1 MSVEQKSKQINSNK
15 RWLYIPLG
23 LIIFM
28 CMGTVYSW
36 SVFRKP
42 IEELFQISA
51 TQSGLPYTFFLIFY
65 AITMPIAGGFIDKHG
80 PKIVTIVGGLMVAV
94 GWVLSGFVSNITLL
108 IITYG
113 VIAGSGVGVAY
124 GAPMAVAAKWFPDKK
139 GLAVGLTLGGFGL
152 SPFVTAPLANW
163 LVSSYGV
170 FSTFKI
176 LGIAFAI
183 IITLLS
189 LPLKFP
195 PQEITNNSKENTKEE
210 VNFST
215 KEMLQEP
222 TFYGLWFCFMIGT
235 TVGLMIIGISSPVA
249 EEIINLEASTAAFLV
264 SFFAIFNGVGRP
276 IFGGL
281 TDKLNPKQATLISY
295 SLIILASIIMLNV
308 GAGNTVMYALAF
320 SLFWLNLGGWLAIA
334 PAATGRFFGSKN
346 YSKNYGFLFTA
357 YGVGAF
363 IGNMLSGRLKD
374 ILGSYKY
381 AFYPTIAIAVIGIII
396 ALIMLKQP
404 KKTVEN

>member
-1 MSVEQKSKQINSNK
+1 MSKEALKKNN
-15 RWLYIPLG
+15 RWIYIPLG

-36 SVFRKP
+36 SVFKKP
-42 IEELFQISA
+42 IEELFKISA
-51 TQSGLPYTFFLIFY
+51 TQGGLPYTFFLIFY
-65 AITMPIAGGFIDKHG
+65 AITMPIAGGFIDKYG
-80 PKIVTIVGGLMVAV
+80 PKIVTIVGGLVVAV
-94 GWVLSGFVSNITLL
+94 GWILSGFVSNITML

-113 VIAGSGVGVAY
+113 VIAGTGVGIAY
-124 GAPMAVAAKWFPDKK
+124 GAPMAVAAKWFPEKK

-152 SPFVTAPLANW
+152 SPFLTAPIANW
-163 LVSSYGV
+163 LVTSYGV
-170 FSTFKI
+170 FAAFKI
-176 LGIAFAI
+176 LGVAFAI
-183 IITLLS
+183 IITVLA

-195 PQEITNNSKENTKEE
+195 PKEVTEKEDDNQSERE

-215 KEMLQEP
+215 KEMLKNP
-222 TFYGLWFCFMIGT
+222 TFYGLWLCYVIGT
-235 TVGLMIIGISSPVA
+235 TVGLMAIGISSPVA
-249 EEIINLEASTAAFLV
+249 EEIVNLDASTAAFLV

-281 TDKLNPKQATLISY
+281 ADKLNPKKASLISFI
-295 SLIILASIIMLNV
+295 LIIAASSMMLIV
-308 GAGNTVMYALAF
+308 GSGDTILYALAF

-334 PAATGRFFGSKN
+334 PAATGSFFGSKN

-381 AFYPTIAIAVIGIII
+381 AFYPTIALAVIGIII
-396 ALIMLKQP
+396 ALILLNKP
-404 KKTVEN
+404 EKKNVK

>member
-1 MSVEQKSKQINSNK
+1 MSKSSITNNK
-15 RWLYIPLG
+15 NRWIYIPLG

-36 SVFRKP
+36 SVFKKP
-42 IEELFQISA
+42 IEELFKISA

-65 AITMPIAGGFIDKHG
+65 AITMPVAGGFIDKYG
-80 PKIVTIVGGLMVAV
+80 PKLVTIVGGLVVAI
-94 GWVLSGFVSNITLL
+94 GWFLSGFVSNITLL
-108 IITYG
+108 VVTYG
-113 VIAGSGVGVAY
+113 VIAGSGVGIAY

-139 GLAVGLTLGGFGL
+139 GLTVGLTLAGFGL
-152 SPFVTAPLANW
+152 SPFITAPVANW
-163 LVSSYGV
+163 LVNSYGV
-170 FSTFKI
+170 FSAFKI
-176 LGIAFAI
+176 LGIAFAL
-183 IITLLS
+183 IITILA

-195 PQEITNNSKENTKEE
+195 AKDSSSSSTEGKEDE
-210 VNFST
+210 VDFST
-215 KEMLQEP
+215 KEMLKTP
-222 TFYGLWFCFMIGT
+222 TFYGLWFCFVIGT
-235 TVGLMIIGISSPVA
+235 TAGLMAIGISSPVA
-249 EEIINLEASTAAFLV
+249 EEIVNLDASTAAFMV

-281 TDKLNPKQATLISY
+281 TDKLNPKKASLISF
-295 SLIILASIIMLNV
+295 SLIIIASIIMLGV
-308 GAGNTVMYALAF
+308 GEGNTILYGLAF

-363 IGNMLSGRLKD
+363 VGNMLSGRIKD

-381 AFYPTIAIAVIGIII
+381 AFYPTIALAILGLIIAV
-396 ALIMLKQP
+396 IMLKQP
-404 KKTVEN
+404 KLEG

>member
-1 MSVEQKSKQINSNK
+1 MGKGRSASFITKDK

-36 SVFRKP
+36 SVFKKP
-42 IEELFQISA
+42 IEELFKISA
-51 TQSGLPYTFFLIFY
+51 TQSAMPYTFFLIFY
-65 AITMPIAGGFIDKHG
+65 AITMPVAGGYIDKYG
-80 PKIVTIVGGLMVAV
+80 PKIVTIVGGLVVAA
-94 GWVLSGFVSNITLL
+94 GWILSGFVSNITLL
-108 IITYG
+108 IVTYG
-113 VIAGSGVGVAY
+113 VIAGTGVGIAY

-139 GLAVGLTLGGFGL
+139 GFAVGLTLAGFGL
-152 SPFVTAPLANW
+152 SPFITAPVANW

-170 FSTFKI
+170 FAAFKI
-176 LGIAFAI
+176 LGAAFAI
-183 IITLLS
+183 IITVLA

-195 PQEITNNSKENTKEE
+195 NKEITDEENDKQQKEE

-215 KEMLQEP
+215 KEMLKKP
-222 TFYGLWFCFMIGT
+222 TFYGLWICFVIGT
-235 TVGLMIIGISSPVA
+235 TAGLMAIGISSPVA
-249 EEIINLEASTAAFLV
+249 EEIVKLDASTAAFLV
-264 SFFAIFNGVGRP
+264 SFFAIFNGIGRP

-295 SLIILASIIMLNV
+295 SLIILASVIMLIV
-308 GAGNTVMYALAF
+308 GEGNTILYALAF

-334 PAATGRFFGSKN
+334 PAATGRFFGAKN

-363 IGNMLSGRLKD
+363 VGNMLSGRIKD
-374 ILGSYKY
+374 ILGSYRY
-381 AFYPTIAIAVIGIII
+381 AFYPTIALAVIGIIV
-396 ALIMLKQP
+396 ALILLKQP
-404 KKTVEN
+404 KKAN